1 MKEFK
6 KPNLTAPRYRP
17 KVYSIMNKE
26 FFDNFR
32 KKYSVYKNYT
42 NSELRNIIKAFNKLV
57 YNTVIEKRDG
67 VQLPETIGWLFI
79 GTCQNSKKVNIDYAK
94 SNKYGL
100 IVTNKNFDTDGKLAK
115 IFFSSHAPKHKMKNK
130 EFWSFT
136 ACREFKRSVSKY
148 YPENWNMYVVVDAT
162 IKLKKT
168 YQKMVTKNIA
178 INKEKKDLKNYNEF
192 DL

>member
-1 MKEFK
+1 
-6 KPNLTAPRYRP
+6 
-17 KVYSIMNKE
+17 MNKE